1 MKAYDASGVEI
12 ADTSVAPAHG
22 MYIEVTSIDGLAKAK
37 YTYVVDSI
45 SDIFFDVEG
54 NETIYGTIS
63 AKIHIVNSD
72 EEKTEVGKLFI
83 AKYEGN
89 KLVGINFANVDARCK
104 VGGYVDNVFSAP
116 IDVIDSTK
124 ESVKAFYFG
133 ANGVKPLKDD
143 KELSV
148 SSTNF

>member
-1 MKAYDASGVEI
+1 
-12 ADTSVAPAHG
+12 
-22 MYIEVTSIDGLAKAK
+22 MYIEVTSLDGLAKVK
-37 YTYVVDSI
+37 YTYVVDSA
-45 SDIFFDVEG
+45 SDIYFDVEG
-54 NETIYGTIS
+54 NETINGTIS

-72 EEKTEVGKLFI
+72 EENTEVCKLFI

-89 KLVGINFANVDARCK
+89 KLVGVNFANVDARCTA
-104 VGGYVDNVFSAP
+104 GSYVDNVFSAS
-116 IDVIDSTK
+116 IDVTDSTK

-133 ANGVKPLKDD
+133 ANGVKPLKGD